1 MCVCVCVCV
10 CMCVVL
16 RDFFG
21 GRTLKRAIKLDSY
34 TPILRLTNSQIW
46 PATLFQQELYRTHTP
61 HVVCMVLYPGY
72 AMAISNVCNA
82 CGQTMMSHYTHI
94 TGSVNNIRRP
104 HIVVEYCCT
113 LVNLEAVNSDKSVT
127 WSSGTPAIDA
137 SLSST
142 ATCCDSI
149 SIAET
154 CHPAHM
160 HNGLSDRFCL
170 SSVCH

>member
-1 MCVCVCVCV
+1 MSTILTVCSNTTIYTTSTCTWSFRKSSYMLWGLGVVHLKLISGSSPMRSNSCWLSIGGVHVCVCVCVCV

-104 HIVVEYCCT
+104 HIVVEYC
-113 LVNLEAVNSDKSVT
+113 E
-127 WSSGTPAIDA
+127 
-137 SLSST
+137 
-142 ATCCDSI
+142 
-149 SIAET
+149 
-154 CHPAHM
+154 
-160 HNGLSDRFCL
+160 
-170 SSVCH
+170 